1 MCQLGGGGHFIII
14 KRQERKKTVHLDEKG
29 KKKETEHKRRR
40 RTGRTNMR
48 KCLRAGG
55 HFSTGEYRYILRG
68 EEKDGGIFFFFL
80 KVKYIQCRC
89 LFYLKGFGKKRKMAV
104 EIFFL

>member
-80 KVKYIQCRC
+80 EVKYIQ
-89 LFYLKGFGKKRKMAV
+89 
-104 EIFFL
+104 

>member
-1 MCQLGGGGHFIII
+1 MCQLGGGGHFI
-14 KRQERKKTVHLDEKG
+14 KKKKERKTVHLDEKG
-29 KKKETEHKRRR
+29 KKKETEHKRK

-68 EEKDGGIFFFFL
+68 EQDGGIFFFSS
-80 KVKYIQCRC
+80 KKNIQ
-89 LFYLKGFGKKRKMAV
+89 
-104 EIFFL
+104 